1 MVKVM
6 TKNDL
11 IKEVQENLNAY
22 SYKDVTYAVNII
34 FDSMIKAIK
43 HGERIEIRGFGNF
56 TVRERKP
63 RLGRNPKSGAE
74 VKLEKRKVPFFKTGK
89 ELREMVNKKDE
100 L

>member
-1 MVKVM
+1 M

-11 IKEVQENLNAY
+11 IKEVQENLKTY

-56 TVRERKP
+56 TIRERKP

-89 ELREMVNKKDE
+89 ELREMINKKR
-100 L
+100 

>member
-1 MVKVM
+1 M

-11 IKEVQENLNAY
+11 IKEVQENLKAY

-43 HGERIEIRGFGNF
+43 QGERIEIRGFGNF
-56 TVRERKP
+56 TIRERKP

-74 VKLEKRKVPFFKTGK
+74 VKLEKRKAPFFKTGK
-89 ELREMVNKKDE
+89 ELREMVNKKR
-100 L
+100 

>member
-1 MVKVM
+1 M

-11 IKEVQENLNAY
+11 IKEVQENLKTY

-34 FDSMIKAIK
+34 FDSMISAIK
-43 HGERIEIRGFGNF
+43 RGERIEIRGFGNF
-56 TVRERKP
+56 TIRERKP

-89 ELREMVNKKDE
+89 ELREMVNKKR
-100 L
+100 